1 MNRSLSL
8 AASMIA
14 LAGAVA
20 LSGCVSAMLS
30 DGLTRITPYRVEIV
44 QGNVITREQFE
55 SVKTGMNREQVRNVL
70 GAPLLTDAF
79 HADRWD
85 YVFTLRRKGLE
96 PQRRSVVAWFDGD
109 VLKKLD
115 APSDLPSEVE
125 FVAGIG
131 RPATSSAVPKL
142 ELTDAERRALPPP
155 TQPDVA
161 VPPRTAPTR
170 TYPPLEP
177 TT

>member
-14 LAGAVA
+14 LVGALA

-70 GAPLLTDAF
+70 GAPLLADAF

-85 YVFTLRRKGLE
+85 YVFTLRRKGLA
-96 PQRRSVVAWFDGD
+96 PQRRSVVAWFDGE

-131 RPATSSAVPKL
+131 RPATSTVLPKL

-155 TQPDVA
+155 IQPDVA
-161 VPPRTAPTR
+161 APPRSAPTR